1 MLDAE
6 HFFDGHRANAPYAM
20 ACLGAAVEAGVDW
33 LVLCDTNGGTLPWD
47 IEALTVKVREEFPG
61 TRIGIHC
68 HNDQG
73 MAVANSLASVRGGA
87 TVIQGTVNGYGE
99 RTGNANVMSILPTL
113 VHGMGADAT
122 PPGALRGLT
131 SLSRYVDE
139 QANQPAHPRA
149 AFVGASAF
157 ALRPCFPG
165 AGARD
170 TCLLRIDPEE
180 VGNNRVTPV
189 SIAGAAPAKPDAP
202 PQLSPALFASLRKY
216 GDEAEVSSTAAR
228 VLATVRALDLR
239 GYFFEGADASVELM
253 LRRSLAGYQ
262 PPFDILDYHVDVWDD
277 RPSQYGRSGNARA
290 TVKLRVAPETVSH
303 PLRAARAAPRQRAR
317 MVDAGSARGGTGGNR
332 NVFCC

>member
-47 IEALTVKVREEFPG
+47 IEALTVKVRGAFPG

-189 SIAGAAPAKPDAP
+189 SMAGAAPAKPDAP
-202 PQLSPALFASLRKY
+202 PQLSPALLASLRKY

-228 VLATVRALDLR
+228 VLATVRAHRRHPCAPPPLVLI
-239 GYFFEGADASVELM
+239 GHAASLT
-253 LRRSLAGYQ
+253 SY
-262 PPFDILDYHVDVWDD
+262 
-277 RPSQYGRSGNARA
+277 
-290 TVKLRVAPETVSH
+290 
-303 PLRAARAAPRQRAR
+303 
-317 MVDAGSARGGTGGNR
+317 
-332 NVFCC
+332 